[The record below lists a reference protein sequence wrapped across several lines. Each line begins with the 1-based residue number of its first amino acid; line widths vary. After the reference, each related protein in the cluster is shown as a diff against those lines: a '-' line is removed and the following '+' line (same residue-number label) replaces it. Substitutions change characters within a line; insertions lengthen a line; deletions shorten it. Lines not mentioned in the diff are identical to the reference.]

1 MAPQAVLIVS
11 HRLSSIAG
19 ANVIVVMDKGRLV
32 ATGKHRELL
41 GSCPLYH
48 KLWFQQNRFAA

>member
-1 MAPQAVLIVS
+1 MLIVS

-19 ANVIVVMDKGRLV
+19 ADVIVVMDKGRLV

-48 KLWFQQNRFAA
+48 QLWFQQNRFAA